1 MSTNV
6 CYEFFNVLV
15 DEIIIYYNVY
25 INVHIKFIVCV
36 VNWIVSLKE
45 KLKFWLCVPM
55 NITLFGNEPLQYN
68 VDTLFP
74 RGF

>member
-36 VNWIVSLKE
+36 VN
-45 KLKFWLCVPM
+45 
-55 NITLFGNEPLQYN
+55 
-68 VDTLFP
+68 
-74 RGF
+74 